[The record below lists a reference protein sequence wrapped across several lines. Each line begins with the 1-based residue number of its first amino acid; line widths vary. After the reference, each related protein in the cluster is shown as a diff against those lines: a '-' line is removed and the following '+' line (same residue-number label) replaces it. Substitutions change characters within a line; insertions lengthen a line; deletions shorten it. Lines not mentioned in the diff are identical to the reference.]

1 MSAFQ
6 RVAAAVL
13 CLLPTTL
20 MALGVGGMEVS
31 SGLNQPF
38 DARIPIF
45 GARQGELADAKA
57 GLAEKKTFERAGL
70 DLSYALSTLQFR
82 VVPTDDTSGYIHVT
96 SRGNFREPAMELIV
110 EVEWSGGSLRRKY
123 SVLLE
128 PR

>member
-1 MSAFQ
+1 MSALQ
-6 RVAAAVL
+6 RVAAAIV

-38 DARIPIF
+38 DARIPIV
-45 GARQGELADAKA
+45 GARQGELADVSARLA
-57 GLAEKKTFERAGL
+57 GKKTFEHAGL
-70 DLSYALSTLQFR
+70 ELPYTLSTLQFR
-82 VVPTDDTSGYIHVT
+82 VVPTDETSGYIHVT
-96 SRGNFREPAMELIV
+96 SRDSVREPAMEFIV
-110 EVEWSGGSLRRKY
+110 EVEWHGGSLIRKY